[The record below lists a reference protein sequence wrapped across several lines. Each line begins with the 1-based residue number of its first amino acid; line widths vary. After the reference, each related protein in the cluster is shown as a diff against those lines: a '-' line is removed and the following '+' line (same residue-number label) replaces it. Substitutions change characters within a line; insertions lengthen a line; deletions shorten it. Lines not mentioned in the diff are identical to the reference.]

1 MRRPVFSRFA
11 ATRFQTAM
19 PTLLIV
25 RPPEQAATDL
35 RICAEAG
42 WRGVAAAPFAVEA
55 DPAALAALPPRF
67 QAADAVFWVS
77 PSAVAVA
84 APHLD
89 FSDGRKAQITVGQGS
104 RQALQAYCPH
114 PVLSPDTGSDSEAV
128 LRMAVWDSL
137 PLGANVLIVRGK
149 GGRGFLAEN
158 LRRRGFAV
166 GFAEVYFRR
175 SQSINWQAVAEAEPD
190 AAWVASAEAVRG
202 LFTQAGPAFTQILQS
217 LLYFTNHQRVA
228 DALYAAGAKRAAV
241 VGRLAADTLKRYT
254 EQSR

>member
-1 MRRPVFSRFA
+1 
-11 ATRFQTAM
+11 
-19 PTLLIV
+19 
-25 RPPEQAATDL
+25 
-35 RICAEAG
+35 
-42 WRGVAAAPFAVEA
+42 
-55 DPAALAALPPRF
+55 
-67 QAADAVFWVS
+67 
-77 PSAVAVA
+77 
-84 APHLD
+84 
-89 FSDGRKAQITVGQGS
+89 
-104 RQALQAYCPH
+104 
-114 PVLSPDTGSDSEAV
+114 
-128 LRMAVWDSL
+128 MAVWDSL

-149 GGRGFLAEN
+149 GGRGFLADN

-175 SQSINWQAVAEAEPD
+175 PQSINWQAVAEAEPD